1 MGNIVMLLNIIEK
14 GGNKNMVQENKF
26 KLNNKLQILKNYS
39 MKYKTINNKYNNLN
53 WDSKNYLSYKNI
65 SMNKLYI
72 KRLSKKYT

>member
-53 WDSKNYLSYKNI
+53 
-65 SMNKLYI
+65 
-72 KRLSKKYT
+72 